1 MIILEPFRV
10 VSEHISGTPL
20 YFWGA
25 FAAPLLRPQSSP
37 GPALSTLPYKIDVHW
52 PLASY
57 GGGRCL
63 CQPLQLRYAALCTL
77 PSALAA
83 EIHTEGWGDHLG
95 VLKLIVTAYGR
106 WETFI
111 QFVWTGGTFEWGAL
125 SCFGQM
131 EFKAYMRRGYICW
144 SGHLK
149 ILK

>member
-20 YFWGA
+20 YFWGT
-25 FAAPLLRPQSSP
+25 FAAPLLRPQRFP

-83 EIHTEGWGDHLG
+83 EIHTEG
-95 VLKLIVTAYGR
+95 
-106 WETFI
+106 
-111 QFVWTGGTFEWGAL
+111 
-125 SCFGQM
+125 
-131 EFKAYMRRGYICW
+131 
-144 SGHLK
+144 
-149 ILK
+149 